1 MLVHRTARADGRVD
15 LAILNQ
21 GSALVARLLKSC
33 RPSAEA
39 CLGGACAG
47 ALLSAMAA
55 AVAPGMP
62 APGMLEIHNAC
73 VALEAVLRW
82 GAHWPTRD
90 AQRPD
95 SRQHI
100 ARSWAAF
107 CQRLAQVCPLAGRRL
122 LWCQL
127 LFLCLHHCSCCCYRV
142 TLKLLSS

>member
-1 MLVHRTARADGRVD
+1 MLVHSTARADGRVD
-15 LAILNQ
+15 LELLTRGAFLA
-21 GSALVARLLKSC
+21 SRLLNSFGE
-33 RPSAEA
+33 SAGA

-47 ALLSAMAA
+47 ALMSAMTA

-62 APGMLEIHNAC
+62 APGMLEVHNAC

-107 CQRLAQVCPLAGRRL
+107 SQRLAQVCAPAGRRL
-122 LWCQL
+122 LLCQGL
-127 LFLCLHHCSCCCYRV
+127 LV
-142 TLKLLSS
+142 